1 MLGRHRRHWRCNQA
15 IVPSSTGWPVLQP
28 CNWWP
33 PQRSGESVISSAAG
47 RPDLRRES
55 RTATAFASP
64 ETGRQAFPR
73 SFDQSKVVL
82 LMGVSSR

>member
-1 MLGRHRRHWRCNQA
+1 MLGCHRRHSRRNQA

-28 CNWWP
+28 RNWCA
-33 PQRSGESVISSAAG
+33 PQRSGESVISNGAG
-47 RPDLRRES
+47 RPDLRRDS

-64 ETGRQAFPR
+64 ESGRQALPR
-73 SFDQSKVVL
+73 LFDQSKVVL